1 MSCLKRTIFD
11 LIGYNF
17 NNNVESRAID
27 VKGFRGLG
35 NRLQFDPFLL
45 CHSVCFITYFGSA
58 GSYHKSSL
66 KRGFRGISLYYP
78 FG

>member
-1 MSCLKRTIFD
+1 MLK
-11 LIGYNF
+11 
-17 NNNVESRAID
+17 
-27 VKGFRGLG
+27 GLE

-66 KRGFRGISLYYP
+66 KRGVRGISLYYP